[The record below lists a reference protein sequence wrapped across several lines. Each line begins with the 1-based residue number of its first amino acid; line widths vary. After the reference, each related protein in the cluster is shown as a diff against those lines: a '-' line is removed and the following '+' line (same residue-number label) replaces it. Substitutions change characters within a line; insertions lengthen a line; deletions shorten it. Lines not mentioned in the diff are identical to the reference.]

1 MNDHSHDN
9 IAIDSNEPAWLRQA
23 LTEGLSG
30 DTDLKW
36 EKEEEAAP
44 PEFLDACGDAAEIA
58 FTVGLMRGVRNRAG
72 TGLDHLS
79 LLNYLRELA
88 VLAGVTDLRPILRSF
103 DVQPEGELNVLN
115 AGALGRLACVI
126 GMDID
131 EALDRAKIAV
141 AGLAG
146 AIMAKEVCVP
156 AAVMVGHRCDPE
168 QPGGP
173 LFHSKA
179 LEALWTRVLDSGR
192 SDILTLYN
200 FIESE
205 LRTAYNANE

>member
-9 IAIDSNEPAWLRQA
+9 IAIDSNEPSWLKQA

-30 DTDLKW
+30 EMDLKW
-36 EKEEEAAP
+36 EEEEEAAP
-44 PEFLDACGDAAEIA
+44 PEFLEACSDAAKIA
-58 FTVGLMRGVRNRAG
+58 FTVGLLRGVRNRAG
-72 TGLDHLS
+72 TKLDHLP
-79 LLNYLRELA
+79 LLDYLRELA
-88 VLAGVTDLRPILRSF
+88 ILAGITDLRPILLSF
-103 DVQPEGELNVLN
+103 DVQPEGEMNVLN
-115 AGALGRLACVI
+115 AGALGRLARAI
-126 GMDID
+126 GMDLG
-131 EALDRAKIAV
+131 EALDRAKIAM

-146 AIMAKEVCVP
+146 MAREAWVP
-156 AAVMVGHRCDPE
+156 AAVMVGHECDPE
-168 QPGGP
+168 HPGGA

-205 LRTAYNANE
+205 LRTAYNDN